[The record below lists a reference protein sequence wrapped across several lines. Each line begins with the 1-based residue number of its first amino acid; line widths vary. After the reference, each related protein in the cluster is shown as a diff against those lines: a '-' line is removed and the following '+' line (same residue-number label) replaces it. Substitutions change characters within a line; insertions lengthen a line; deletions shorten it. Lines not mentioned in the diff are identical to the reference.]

1 MGGGGGV
8 HAGDNHMYFILEGIH
23 TRVWGIRNAERKMAR
38 VRKSNLSQSKNSY
51 IAKLLYWQSSPHTM
65 GSALV
70 YKRTRSVKEYSFT
83 DWSISEYSFIDGATD
98 PIRGVRSWT
107 VHKRTN
113 LNKSSTSP

>member
-1 MGGGGGV
+1 MSSCPIVECVGAFLMASVTSECVTGGIVGFGMG
-8 HAGDNHMYFILEGIH
+8 F
-23 TRVWGIRNAERKMAR
+23 
-38 VRKSNLSQSKNSY
+38 
-51 IAKLLYWQSSPHTM
+51 SSM